1 MTDSD
6 IYLKFSAQFR
16 AIDDNLDDLMNRAEN
31 FQQASQ
37 IMESWKQS
45 NLNMMTARNKLFINH
60 LDQIKEILDDFAN
73 ASDSM
78 EKSLID
84 LQKAATTINK
94 VAGLITLA
102 VSKGTELQKKV

>member
-6 IYLKFSAQFR
+6 IYLKYSAQFR
-16 AIDDNLDDLMNRAEN
+16 AIDDSLDDLMNRAEN

-37 IMESWKQS
+37 IMDSWKQS
-45 NLNMMTARNKLFINH
+45 NLNMMTARNKLFISH
-60 LDQIKEILDDFAN
+60 LAQIQEILADFSS

-84 LQKAATTINK
+84 LQKGATTINK

-102 VSKGTELQKKV
+102 VGKGTQLQQKV